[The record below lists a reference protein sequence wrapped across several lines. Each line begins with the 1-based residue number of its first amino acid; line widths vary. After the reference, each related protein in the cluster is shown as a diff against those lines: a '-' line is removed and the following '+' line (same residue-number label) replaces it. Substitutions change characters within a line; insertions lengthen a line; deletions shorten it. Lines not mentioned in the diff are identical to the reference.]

1 MVKIKEVSDYL
12 ESIAPRSLQES
23 YDNSGLLVGN
33 PKTNVSGILVSLD
46 CTEEVI
52 KEAKKRKCNLVVC
65 HHPVIFKEIKSITG
79 RNYVERTVMS
89 AIKSD
94 IAIYAI
100 HTNLDN
106 VSTGVNK
113 KISDKIG
120 LINTQ
125 ILAPKNDNLSKLET
139 FVPPK
144 WRKKVLQA
152 IHNAGAGRIGNYSE
166 CSFILSGSGT
176 FLPNEKAKPKL
187 GKKNQLETV
196 EEERIEVI
204 FPTELKRSI
213 ISALQYAHPYE
224 EVAYYLHDLQNWNED
239 TGSGMIGDLPVP
251 VSSGAFLLQLK
262 KKFGLKVLRHT
273 AFVKSKVRRIAV
285 CGGAGSFL
293 ISRAKAVKADV
304 FVTADIKYHEFF
316 DAEGEILIVDIG
328 HYESEVFT
336 KDLLCTLLR
345 KKFSNFAVNLSKTN
359 TNPVNYL

>member
-224 EVAYYLHDLQNWNED
+224 EVAY
-239 TGSGMIGDLPVP
+239 
-251 VSSGAFLLQLK
+251 
-262 KKFGLKVLRHT
+262 
-273 AFVKSKVRRIAV
+273 
-285 CGGAGSFL
+285 SF
-293 ISRAKAVKADV
+293 R
-304 FVTADIKYHEFF
+304 
-316 DAEGEILIVDIG
+316 
-328 HYESEVFT
+328 
-336 KDLLCTLLR
+336 
-345 KKFSNFAVNLSKTN
+345 
-359 TNPVNYL
+359 